1 MQDNPMCRLLLKI
14 VPFIKSLTAALI
26 WRCYNRDKGSC
37 RYTAVWNIYTIDGQ
51 IRAGAEIDEV
61 TRQ

>member
-1 MQDNPMCRLLLKI
+1 M
-14 VPFIKSLTAALI
+14 PFIKSLTAALI